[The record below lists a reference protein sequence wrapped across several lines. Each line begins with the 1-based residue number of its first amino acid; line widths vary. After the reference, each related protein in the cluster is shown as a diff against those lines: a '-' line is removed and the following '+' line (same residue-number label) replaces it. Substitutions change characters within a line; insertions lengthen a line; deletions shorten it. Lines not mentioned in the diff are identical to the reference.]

1 MRTKAF
7 LELMAT
13 FSNVCLKQVS
23 EESEFKHVGIEV

>member
-13 FSNVCLKQVS
+13 FSNACLKQVS
-23 EESEFKHVGIEV
+23 EESEFERVGIEV